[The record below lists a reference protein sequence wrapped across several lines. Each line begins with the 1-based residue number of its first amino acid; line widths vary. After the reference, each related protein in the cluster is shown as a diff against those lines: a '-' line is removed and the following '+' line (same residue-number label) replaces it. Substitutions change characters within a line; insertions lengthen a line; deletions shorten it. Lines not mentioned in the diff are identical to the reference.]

1 MGNLILYVKLLLFEK
16 LNVLILFKIIKFFIK
31 LIDLLFV
38 FNVRRVIVIF

>member
-1 MGNLILYVKLLLFEK
+1 MILSEIEVFDFLNDNNLIYK
-16 LNVLILFKIIKFFIK
+16 IKFFIK

>member
-1 MGNLILYVKLLLFEK
+1 MILSEIEVFDFLNDNKLYK
-16 LNVLILFKIIKFFIK
+16 IKFFIK